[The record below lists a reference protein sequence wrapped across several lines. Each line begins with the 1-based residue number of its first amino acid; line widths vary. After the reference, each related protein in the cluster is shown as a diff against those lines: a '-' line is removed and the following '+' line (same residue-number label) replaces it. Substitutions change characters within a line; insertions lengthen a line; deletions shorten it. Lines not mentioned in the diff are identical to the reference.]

1 MIATNSSWRNILL
14 KPVLYTCTAQY
25 LGDGAVSVGVHL
37 GEELLGLAQ
46 VARGA
51 QHLVHGAHHS
61 EIASR

>member
-1 MIATNSSWRNILL
+1 ML

-25 LGDGAVSVGVHL
+25 LGDGAVSVGVQL
-37 GEELLGLAQ
+37 GEQLLGLAQ
-46 VARGA
+46 VPRGA